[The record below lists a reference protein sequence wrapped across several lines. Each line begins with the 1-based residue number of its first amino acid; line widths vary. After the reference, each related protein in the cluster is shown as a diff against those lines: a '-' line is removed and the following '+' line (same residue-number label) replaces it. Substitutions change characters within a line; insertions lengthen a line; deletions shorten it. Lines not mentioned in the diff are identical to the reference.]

1 MDNNTLYNNIYQA
14 KIKESIYII
23 TQLILEDKNGKNIEY
38 IENTFIAL
46 CGYIGSYIT
55 LVDIRLWIDVVEET
69 YDMIN
74 SDKIVIK
81 NIYILV
87 TKLCIVCDIYI
98 KNPKTK
104 SGILNLPKLRE
115 KIIYLFDNK
124 AELNYEVITKFD
136 NVLPPSDSE
145 TYNLA
150 KLAISGI
157 LKNLSKI
164 EYIDYSDDTDELLE
178 ISNKTRDIFD
188 YLSRKNYKFET
199 KFYHSDNDSIW
210 FLWGIINIM
219 CNDEISNKCFNLF
232 MYNFV
237 KKMKTE
243 RIGLLWGMSI
253 VLIYLNKKTVARVW
267 NENEIILIKK
277 INEVGMDMYKQ
288 IKKELY
294 KNADSEETKNNYNN
308 SIDGLDVL
316 SNYVPI
322 IKETAYIE
330 NTYLKDDSD
339 IETKKIKYSKK

>member
-1 MDNNTLYNNIYQA
+1 M
-14 KIKESIYII
+14 S
-23 TQLILEDKNGKNIEY
+23 
-38 IENTFIAL
+38 
-46 CGYIGSYIT
+46 
-55 LVDIRLWIDVVEET
+55 
-69 YDMIN
+69 
-74 SDKIVIK
+74 
-81 NIYILV
+81 
-87 TKLCIVCDIYI
+87 DIYI

-115 KIIYLFDNK
+115 KIVYLFDNK

-219 CNDEISNKCFNLF
+219 CIEDISNKSFNLF

-243 RIGLLWGMSI
+243 RIGLLWG
-253 VLIYLNKKTVARVW
+253 
-267 NENEIILIKK
+267 
-277 INEVGMDMYKQ
+277 
-288 IKKELY
+288 
-294 KNADSEETKNNYNN
+294 
-308 SIDGLDVL
+308 
-316 SNYVPI
+316 
-322 IKETAYIE
+322 
-330 NTYLKDDSD
+330 
-339 IETKKIKYSKK
+339 